1 MPEAVK
7 FALYLAV
14 MAGVTYL
21 VRMLPLVLVKHKI
34 ENRFIRSFL
43 YYVPY
48 SVLAVMTIPA
58 IFFAT
63 PSVISAIVGFAL
75 ALILAFFRRSLITVA
90 SCACLGVLV
99 TELIL
104 MLV

>member
-1 MPEAVK
+1 MDILR
-7 FALYLAV
+7 FFLSLAV

-34 ENRFIRSFL
+34 TNRFIRSFL

-48 SVLAVMTIPA
+48 AVLAVMTIPGV
-58 IFFAT
+58 FSAT
-63 PSVISAIVGFAL
+63 GSLPSACAGFVVAVVL
-75 ALILAFFRRSLITVA
+75 AAFERGLLTVA
-90 SCACLGVLV
+90 ASSCAAVLI

-104 MLV
+104 GWIK